1 MASIFNKSSRY
12 FRRFSTFK
20 SSGVSRPRVY
30 APLLLGGAAV
40 AVGTSISYYKSQTL
54 QDLLSNIISTPKVSA
69 AEKRYQN
76 SVVSGTK
83 EQALYLWI
91 HLTPTADKKKCAKVV
106 ANLQAHVDTV
116 CPPDQIDEEDEVWAG
131 VGFGTNF
138 FSQVTG
144 KKTEKNY
151 TYPHRKG
158 DHGDLPST
166 GGDIFIHAKSNNR
179 SKLFELAQRI
189 ISQLPAGS
197 VESFEDIYG
206 WVYQNGRDLSG
217 FIDGTENP
225 ADEEWRENVAVE
237 PSTGGSYVIT
247 QKWIHNHKY
256 IANAPTKTLE
266 AAVGR
271 NKADSIELS
280 RKPIQSHVARMVGGN
295 GWQQNKPFEI
305 VRQSQP
311 WGTVSGDS
319 GLFFIGYAASPENF
333 EFMLDRMVGAG
344 GDGHS
349 DLIMTLTSCVKG
361 TYWYFPSVPELKRMA

>member
-40 AVGTSISYYKSQTL
+40 AVGTGISYYKSQTL
-54 QDLLSNIISTPKVSA
+54 QHLLSNTISTPKVSA

-217 FIDGTENP
+217 FID
-225 ADEEWRENVAVE
+225 A
-237 PSTGGSYVIT
+237 
-247 QKWIHNHKY
+247 
-256 IANAPTKTLE
+256 KTLE